1 MRIHHSIK
9 LLAEQYFKSNFLGS
23 SFPGWGVDHINLY
36 GMSRTH
42 GRQTF
47 TSSTP
52 PLISSSDNSTDM
64 AQTRLR
70 HQKAGLAQMGSPA
83 PVSTFCSW
91 QESCLQVNFKFGL
104 FCEPARRKIPLAT
117 VVPVQLYYFCSKED
131 KNSLSNKTSMRIW
144 NISREKAS
152 IAVSCH
158 SQCSETANE
167 KLETQFTAAIA
178 WKEELDCLP
187 SPLRTLLSESA
198 LNILPGR
205 MVLGCYR
212 RLIIHHQTPLH
223 YPAV

>member
-1 MRIHHSIK
+1 MGDK
-9 LLAEQYFKSNFLGS
+9 LSPALLHLWFRAQTTQLIWHRR
-23 SFPGWGVDHINLY
+23 GWGTRKQVLHKWVPL
-36 GMSRTH
+36 
-42 GRQTF
+42 RQF
-47 TSSTP
+47 
-52 PLISSSDNSTDM
+52 
-64 AQTRLR
+64 Q
-70 HQKAGLAQMGSPA
+70 H
-83 PVSTFCSW
+83 FYSW
-91 QESCLQVNFKFGL
+91 QESCLQVNFKLGL

-131 KNSLSNKTSMRIW
+131 KNSLSNKTFTRIW